1 MKIAL
6 ISFHNAANFGASLQ
20 AYALQHALEQMGHE
34 NEYINYVNVTRRHQ
48 YSMSFLFWDAVKKR
62 QFSSA
67 IKYLVGSPFLILR
80 KNKFNRFYK
89 RYLHVTKDEFRNSK
103 EAARLNPLY
112 DRFIVGSDQVWNPVN
127 NGNDTAFILDFV
139 EDKRKKISY
148 SSSFGLAEL
157 DDEMKERYRKCFSSF
172 YALSVREK
180 IGQEIVYDL
189 IGQKPK
195 LVLDPVMLL
204 TKADWMD
211 LAKNEKDGNEKYVF
225 TYTNRD
231 QQISSFF
238 KTGYEL
244 NGKKLYKLS
253 RFTRPK
259 DFINPKVRV
268 KYWMSPLEFVKV
280 IENAELVVSAS
291 FHCLAMAI
299 LLNKPF
305 VAILTGNYGK
315 DERLNN
321 MLRMFNLGN
330 RALSEKMTVEDIMRP
345 IDWSLVN
352 SEIDKNREE
361 SLQYLRTA
369 IGNDEQK

>member
-6 ISFHNAANFGASLQ
+6 ISFHNAVNFGASLQ
-20 AYALQHALEQMGHE
+20 AYALQHALEKMGHDS
-34 NEYINYVNVTRRHQ
+34 EYINYVNDTRRHQ
-48 YSMSFLFWDAVKKR
+48 YSMSFLFWDAVKKH

-67 IKYLVGSPFLILR
+67 IKYLVGAPFLALR

-89 RYLHVTKDEFRNSK
+89 QYLRVTKQEYCNSS
-103 EAARLNPLY
+103 EAAKLNPSY

-127 NGNDTAFILDFV
+127 NGHDTAFLLDFV
-139 EDKRKKISY
+139 EEQRKKISY

-157 DDEMKERYRKCFSSF
+157 DDQTKERYRKCFSSF
-172 YALSVREK
+172 YAISVREK
-180 IGQEIVYDL
+180 IGQEIVASL
-189 IGQKPK
+189 IGKTPE

-204 TKADWMD
+204 SAVDWQE
-211 LAKNEKDGNEKYVF
+211 LAKNQKAGSEKYVF

-231 QQISSFF
+231 RQISAFLR
-238 KTGYEL
+238 TGYKMA
-244 NGKKLYKLS
+244 GKKMYKLS
-253 RFTRPK
+253 RFTKPK
-259 DFINPKVRV
+259 DFVNPAVRI

-280 IENAELVVSAS
+280 IDNAELVVSAS

-321 MLRMFNLGN
+321 MLRMFHLEK
-330 RALSEKMTVEDIMRP
+330 RALSENMTEQDVLQP
-345 IDWSLVN
+345 IDWFFVN
-352 SEIDKNREE
+352 EEIARRREE
-361 SLQYLRTA
+361 SLAFLSHA
-369 IGNDEQK
+369 INEESK

>member
-34 NEYINYVNVTRRHQ
+34 SEYINYINDTRRHS
-48 YSMSFLFWDAVKKR
+48 YSMSFLFWDAIRKH

-67 IKYLVGSPFLILR
+67 FKYLIGSPLLILR
-80 KNKFNRFYK
+80 KSKFNRFYK
-89 RYLHVTKDEFRNSK
+89 RYLHTTKEVYHNSK
-103 EAARLNPLY
+103 KASALNPLY
-112 DRFIVGSDQVWNPVN
+112 DCFVVGSDQVWNPVN
-127 NGNDTAFILDFV
+127 NGNDTAFLLDFV

-157 DDEMKERYRKCFSSF
+157 DGEMKERYRKCFSSF
-172 YALSVREK
+172 YALSVRERL
-180 IGQEIVYDL
+180 GQDIVYDL
-189 IGQKPK
+189 IGKRPE

-204 TKADWMD
+204 TKSDWMD
-211 LAKNEKDGNEKYVF
+211 MVKNVKAGNEKYVF

-231 QQISSFF
+231 QQIASFF

-321 MLRMFNLGN
+321 LLRMFHLEN
-330 RALSEKMTVEDIMRP
+330 RALTDAMTEEDILKP
-345 IDWSLVN
+345 IDWEFVN
-352 SEIDKNREE
+352 FEIEKRREE
-361 SLQYLRTA
+361 SLNFLRSA
-369 IGNDEQK
+369 IHDEN

>member
-20 AYALQHALEQMGHE
+20 AYALQHALDQMGHE
-34 NEYINYVNVTRRHQ
+34 SEYINYVNDTRRHQ
-48 YSMSFLFWDAVKKR
+48 YSMSFLFWDAVRKR

-67 IKYLVGSPFLILR
+67 FKYLAGSPFLILR
-80 KNKFNRFYK
+80 KIKFNRFFK
-89 RYLHVTKDEFRNSK
+89 QYLHVTKEEFRNSK
-103 EAARLNPLY
+103 EVARLNPCY

-127 NGNDTAFILDFV
+127 NGNDTAFLLDFV

-157 DDEMKERYRKCFSSF
+157 DDETKERYRKCLFSF
-172 YALSVREK
+172 HALSVREI

-189 IGQKPK
+189 IGKRPD

-204 TKADWMD
+204 TKSDWMD
-211 LAKNEKDGNEKYVF
+211 MAKNEKSGNEKYVF

-231 QQISSFF
+231 KQIASFF
-238 KTGYEL
+238 KTGYQL

-268 KYWMSPLEFVKV
+268 KYWLSPLEFVKV
-280 IENAELVVSAS
+280 IEDAELVVSAS

-321 MLRMFNLGN
+321 MLRMFHLEN
-330 RALSEKMTVEDIMRP
+330 RALSDRMTVEDITGP
-345 IDWSLVN
+345 IDWSFVN
-352 SEIDKNREE
+352 SEVDKRRGM
-361 SLQYLRTA
+361 SLQYLRTSLG
-369 IGNDEQK
+369 IDEKE

>member
-6 ISFHNAANFGASLQ
+6 ITFHNAANFGASLQ

-89 RYLHVTKDEFRNSK
+89 RYLHVTKEEFRNSK

-189 IGQKPK
+189 IGQKPE

-211 LAKNEKDGNEKYVF
+211 LAKNEKEVNEKYVF

-321 MLRMFNLGN
+321 MLRMFNLEN